1 MKIKMIRKKAKGILI
16 LLAFWLVAT
25 TSPHANIVGQE
36 PSQTSSAKENLIR
49 VSIHNLIVDPASQQ
63 PVVSLTDLDEK
74 RALLIWIGPSE
85 ARAIYAE
92 LQGIK
97 HSRPLTHD
105 LLAGIIKK
113 VDGKIH
119 HIVITHTL
127 ENIYYAVIVIEK
139 NSTLV
144 EVDSRP
150 SDSIVMA
157 LKFEA
162 PIFVSKSLFE
172 KMSIPIG
179 EPEGVAE
186 KYGLTLQPLTPELA
200 QYLAFTAK
208 HGVMVAGVQKGSR
221 AETDGIKTGDI
232 IVEIGGQT
240 VESVPAMQDAMIKEK
255 APVKVRI
262 FRKSRFLFIT
272 IHQN

>member
-1 MKIKMIRKKAKGILI
+1 MIRKKTKGILVLI
-16 LLAFWLVAT
+16 GFWLAVA
-25 TSPHANIVGQE
+25 A
-36 PSQTSSAKENLIR
+36 SSRAEMLVQGMALSSLAKENLIQ
-49 VSIHNLIVDPASQQ
+49 VSIHNLVVDPASQQ
-63 PVVSLTDLDEK
+63 PVVSLMDSDEK

-119 HIVITHTL
+119 HIVITHTH
-127 ENIYYAVIVIEK
+127 ENIFYANIVIEK

-157 LKFEA
+157 LKFDA
-162 PIFVSKSLFE
+162 PIFVSRALFD
-172 KMSIPIG
+172 KMSIPIK
-179 EPEGVAE
+179 EPEGIAE
-186 KYGLTLQPLTPELA
+186 KYGLTLQALTPELA
-200 QYLAFTAK
+200 KYLAFKSK
-208 HGVMVAGVQKGSR
+208 HGVMVARVQKGSQ
-221 AETDGIKTGDI
+221 AETDGIESGDI
-232 IVEIGGQT
+232 IVEVGGQK
-240 VESVPAMQDAMIKEK
+240 VESVPAMKDALTKNKTPM
-255 APVKVRI
+255 KVRI
-262 FRKSRFLFIT
+262 FRKSRFLSIT